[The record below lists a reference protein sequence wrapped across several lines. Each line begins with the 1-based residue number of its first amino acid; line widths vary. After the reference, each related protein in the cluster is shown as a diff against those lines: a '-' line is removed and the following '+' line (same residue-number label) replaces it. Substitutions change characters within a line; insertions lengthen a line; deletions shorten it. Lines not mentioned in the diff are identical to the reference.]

1 MASTLLTEELRGYAL
16 SIGFDLVGVTSAEP
30 FPETERVLLER
41 IERGLMR
48 GLPWFTPERVRFSA
62 DPRNHTPTAR
72 SIVSLGMSYLS
83 AEDGPNPLVPFPR
96 GEGGTD
102 SPPRRGEG
110 LGERSAPP
118 LSGLVARYAWGEDYH
133 RVVGDRLK
141 LLAAWLRDRAGATM
155 PARIFVDTGR
165 MVDRAV
171 AQRAGLGWFGKNTS
185 ILTRGYGSWVFL
197 AEVLTDVPLEAD
209 QPLRATCGACVR
221 CVEACPTGAIVGP
234 GVLDNARCIS
244 YLTIELRGWM
254 PRALRPLVG
263 AWLFGCDVCQN
274 VCPVN
279 RKARPGSHP
288 ELAPDRGIGPAPA
301 LLPLLRLTDE
311 EFRARFR
318 GTPIT
323 RAKRQGLLRNAAVAL
338 GNLGDLRAVP
348 AVVDALED
356 RDPVVRGHAAWALGR
371 IGGKAARR
379 ALEATRGREEDARVR
394 DEVEL
399 ALSQ

>member
-1 MASTLLTEELRGYAL
+1 MLTEELRDYAL
-16 SIGFDLVGVTSAEP
+16 SIGFDLVGVASAEP
-30 FPETERVLLER
+30 FSETERVLLER
-41 IERGLMR
+41 IEQGLMR
-48 GLPWFTPERVRFSA
+48 GLDWFTPERARYSA
-62 DPRNHTPTAR
+62 NPRNHMPAAR
-72 SIVSLGMSYLS
+72 SIVSLGMSYLTV
-83 AEDGPNPLVPFPR
+83 EDGPHPLTPFPT
-96 GEGGTD
+96 GEGRTD
-102 SPPRRGEG
+102 SSPRLGEG

-133 RVVGDRLK
+133 RVVGDRLN
-141 LLAAWLRDRAGATM
+141 LLAAWLRDRAGATR
-155 PARIFVDTGR
+155 PVRVFVDTGR

-171 AQRAGLGWFGKNTS
+171 AQRAGLGWFGKNTN

-197 AEVLTDVPLEAD
+197 AEVLTDVQLEAD
-209 QPLRATCGACVR
+209 RPLQATCGSCVR

-254 PRALRPLVG
+254 PRALRHLVG
-263 AWLFGCDVCQN
+263 AWVFGCDVCQN

-279 RKARPGSHP
+279 RKARPGGRP
-288 ELAPDRGIGPAPA
+288 EFAPDRGIGPAPA

-318 GTPIT
+318 GTSIT
-323 RAKRQGLLRNAAVAL
+323 RVKRQGLLRNAAVAL
-338 GNLGDLRAVP
+338 GNLGDSRAVP
-348 AVVDALED
+348 ALTDALGD
-356 RDPVVRGHAAWALGR
+356 PDPVVRGHVAWALGR
-371 IGGKAARR
+371 IGGKSARA
-379 ALEATRGREEDARVR
+379 ALEAARGREEDARVR